1 MSESITGYCPECG
14 GSLFVGSGGYI
25 TCSSIECP
33 NPTKVADL
41 LLEREREHIVEL
53 REDTFSI
60 RHPLREHPSDL
71 LACGVHAY
79 VSSLDGPPRRPGRYR
94 VSGSTAPYVWQM
106 IAVEVEATKEPS

>member
-25 TCSSIECP
+25 TCSWIECP

-41 LLEREREHIVEL
+41 LLDWEREHIVVL
-53 REDTFSI
+53 TEDSFSV

-71 LACGVHAY
+71 LTCGVHAY
-79 VSSLDGPPRRPGRYR
+79 VSALDGPPRQPGRYR
-94 VSGSTAPYVWQM
+94 VRGSAAPYSWVLLP
-106 IAVEVEATKEPS
+106 AEGDCR

>member
-41 LLEREREHIVEL
+41 LLDREREHLVVL
-53 REDTFSI
+53 AEDSFSV
-60 RHPLREHPSDL
+60 RHPIREHPSDP

-79 VSSLDGPPRRPGRYR
+79 VLSLDGPPRQPGRYR
-94 VSGSTAPYVWQM
+94 VSGASAPYSWQRLTD
-106 IAVEVEATKEPS
+106 EVSG